1 MRPQR
6 TVRKLS
12 SSTSNRGRAALV
24 ANSLDLVGEWWA
36 HRRKTG
42 DSINATVEAL
52 LEQVDFDHVRPG
64 HLLESLR
71 VLLAGLPTGALADVS
86 TAANAE
92 RRILAERVGDREL
105 GLTDEQLIARMSPSD
120 QRLVRVL
127 DELRGDPEAFRAA
140 MDLVKAFGRADRA
153 GLDVG
158 VVFGREGV
166 PINSDGT
173 PFLHQHRG
181 KTSCAETSGE
191 LVATDHDLQAG
202 TKPRQS
208 ISTPRAPGQR

>member
-12 SSTSNRGRAALV
+12 SSTSSRGRAALV
-24 ANSLDLVGEWWA
+24 ANSLDLIGEWWA
-36 HRRKTG
+36 HRRKTS

-64 HLLESLR
+64 HLLEALR
-71 VLLAGLPTGALADVS
+71 VLLAGLPTGTLADVS

-92 RRILAERVGDREL
+92 RRILAERVGDRKL

-127 DELRGDPEAFRAA
+127 DELRGDQRSAQQWISSR
-140 MDLVKAFGRADRA
+140 R
-153 GLDVG
+153 
-158 VVFGREGV
+158 
-166 PINSDGT
+166 S
-173 PFLHQHRG
+173 
-181 KTSCAETSGE
+181 AE
-191 LVATDHDLQAG
+191 
-202 TKPRQS
+202 R
-208 ISTPRAPGQR
+208 IAPALT